1 METKKNQWFM
11 YVNSMYNKILLDS
24 EKFDSGSIIVDI
36 DETVLYNTVHEIPRA
51 AEFINK
57 LSEKFDIYFVT
68 GRINSEQRRKD
79 TVADLKNFNYKG
91 LILRP
96 EGVKHNEFKLKIKE
110 KIKPIFTIADQE
122 VDFPDYLIKNPYYYI
137 DNNGDEIYFSSVNDE
152 SS

>member
-1 METKKNQWFM
+1 MEAKKNQWFE
-11 YVNSMYNKILLDS
+11 YVNKMYNKILIDS

-36 DETVLYNTVHEIPRA
+36 DETVLYNTVHEIPHA

-79 TVADLKNFNYKG
+79 TIADLKNFKYKA

-96 EGVKHNEFKLKIKE
+96 EGTDHNKFKLLIKE

-122 VDFPDYLIKNPYYYI
+122 VDFPDYLITNPYYYI
-137 DNNGDEIYFSSVNDE
+137 DNKGNEIYFSNPNDVI
-152 SS
+152 